1 MNCKVFFLSIIV
13 VAYSEAARISK
24 NDRDGKS
31 AISVDCE
38 QVAMHFNEVSQ
49 ELYRYKRDLYIV
61 IALILLFFI
70 LFVCSVC
77 VKKRRN
83 PAWRVGD
90 FSI

>member
-31 AISVDCE
+31 AISADCE

-61 IALILLFFI
+61 IALIILFFI

>member
-1 MNCKVFFLSIIV
+1 MNCQFFLLSIIV

-31 AISVDCE
+31 AISADCE
-38 QVAMHFNEVSQ
+38 EVAMHFNEVSQ

>member
-1 MNCKVFFLSIIV
+1 MNCKFFLLSIIF

-31 AISVDCE
+31 AISADCE
-38 QVAMHFNEVSQ
+38 EVAMHFNEVSQ